1 MMNNFTHSSLKLCS
15 PQFLISLL
23 IKKACCKHTS
33 KECINNGI
41 SLFAQNY
48 SKSLR
53 LSKGIFS
60 LIIISA
66 LSLNSASAT
75 ITQVGGVQTQSTN
88 NTSSVNISMPS
99 GVQKGDILI
108 INITKYDSNSGTY
121 GSAAM
126 DPIVYSGTWGGLTW
140 NTVASSKLS
149 GNASYR
155 GIIIYRIVDGTEG
168 SSLNVIPGGSWWPNV
183 TSEISLVAYTGVN
196 SASPF
201 DVTPGNITTPSGTAT
216 TVNPAS
222 ITTVSSGALVLLYG
236 MSFGTSST
244 PTFSNWS
251 VTTSPVLTELYDTGT
266 NGASVGLATGIKVST
281 GTTGIG
287 SFQVSNTSYIGG
299 ILLALAPIK
308 QFRSIQSGNWN
319 ATSTWQQSMDN
330 GITWVTATSTPTSA
344 DGTVI
349 IQPTHVVTVTANVNV
364 DQVTVN
370 AGGQITVSN
379 GITLTIADG
388 AGTDMSV
395 DGTIMNSGGTITTIG
410 TLAFNSE
417 SVYNHAMD
425 GGTIPAGVWDPNS
438 TCLVTGVL
446 ANVPTVSSF
455 AQNFGNFT
463 WNCPLQTG
471 ELSLVGNLTT
481 INGNLNI
488 IDTHNGSLRLANGG
502 VIGTLSVGGN
512 YSQIGGTFYI
522 CGTSNPCTII
532 LAVNGSFTLSGG
544 TFNMSGNSGIG
555 TLTVAKD
562 YTHTG
567 GTITESSSGSGS
579 IIFNG
584 TAMQTYTSGG
594 TVNNIINFTVNS
606 GAYLQMAGA
615 NTTVT
620 GGGSFTLSSGATLG
634 ITSPNG
640 VVTGNTASGNI
651 QVIGGR
657 TYSTGANY
665 IYNGSAAQVTG
676 NGLTGANSLTINNA
690 AGVSLSQ
697 QITVSNNLILTN
709 GVLTTTTT
717 NLLSISNSSA
727 TAVTGGGSSTFVNG
741 PLAWTLPSTTSGSIY
756 NFPVGSG
763 STYLP
768 FAISSPTTAATAQVQ
783 AFVATS
789 GGTANVN
796 ATYLSAKSNTEYW
809 LLTAGTNNFTTSS
822 VSVGKGTNAIYPY
835 DVIAKSTS
843 LTGTYNSLNG
853 TTGAYGVSGSD
864 AIGTGA
870 VRYFALAKSKTAKL
884 NVSPTALSPFN
895 YIYDFGPSALQSFT
909 VNGNLL
915 SNNIT
920 ITPPTDYE
928 ISIDSGTTFSLSPVT
943 VSKTVSTT
951 VYVRL
956 KAGLSVGTYNAET
969 MTITSGVFT
978 QTITCSGFVS
988 ATAPSIVAGG
998 GIDCSTNTI
1007 NLTSTYSTGVSSIYW
1022 TGPNSFYSTT
1032 QNPSITN
1039 ATSVNEGTYT
1049 VTGSIL
1055 STVNLITNG
1064 AFEAGNTG
1072 FTSDYTI
1079 WTIGTPGDMSESRYA
1094 IVTDPSKIHSG
1105 YSDKCVDHTSKTGYQ
1120 MVINGAGAEKTIWAP
1135 TKPITVTPNT
1145 NYQFIYWVQTVVKN
1159 NDTSPSKLQL
1169 YANGVAAGPIY
1180 TADATTAAWKQFVYN
1195 WNSGSSTTVN
1205 LQLKNENFDSGG
1217 NDFALDDISFQPV
1230 VQISS
1235 SVNVTLDKAPSLLI
1249 VTAAANPVAAG
1260 TNVTF
1265 STVPT
1270 NGGTAPT
1277 FQWYV
1282 NGTMVTGAT
1291 SPTYSY
1297 VPTNGDAVTCVMTP
1311 VGACVST
1318 PVTSDPIVIMTV
1330 TSTPNLWVGT
1340 TSTSWSVPGNW
1351 STGVVPKTGD
1361 DVIFATSANNSGN
1374 AAQNDLYADA
1384 NHTIGNLTNNT
1395 TNRKLVI
1402 QPTQVVVVNQKIT
1415 TNSADRIYIQ
1425 SSPTLANGSLI
1436 FYNDQTTSPVQGT
1449 VEMYSKANYN
1459 ATGVVY
1465 NGNTYNYTWQ
1475 YFGIPIEA
1483 ITADPTF
1490 YGSWVRRWNETG
1502 TDMTNH
1508 WVQLSNTDQ
1517 LNPFYGY
1524 EITQQV
1530 TTGKTIV
1537 FQGQLVNRNFT
1548 TPVLASTSTAL
1559 FPGQHILANPYSAA
1573 IDIKKFLTTNAS
1585 ADFDGS
1591 VYLYSTGSYAD
1602 WGNAGGQGGTYGT
1615 SPGQYQAVNN
1625 TAGTGGLPSQIPSMQ
1640 GFLVQVVT
1648 GSQPN
1653 STISF
1658 NYNDVVKN
1666 SEQQRVK
1673 GTVATSAEDMVSTKV
1688 EVTGANYSDKMWI
1701 FTDSTF
1707 TKKYDKG
1714 WDGTKMYG
1722 SALAPQLYAVGS
1734 DGIYQI
1740 NAVNDMN
1747 NTVLGF
1753 ERGVDDTYTFTFTH
1767 ENTDTRYSGI
1777 YLVDSIEHKT
1787 IDITAS
1793 GSQYQFT
1800 VDSNGVYPNRFKII
1814 TRSYEQND
1822 PEASSKI
1829 KVFNSNGMVFVQNLS
1844 SEQGQFSLYDMAGR
1858 QLNRTLFGPNSVTQ
1872 VCTVA
1877 QQGIYV
1883 GKAATNS
1890 EKNTKR
1896 FIVQ

>member
-1 MMNNFTHSSLKLCS
+1 MMNNFTHSSLKLFN
-15 PQFLISLL
+15 PLFLISQL
-23 IKKACCKHTS
+23 IKKVCCKNTS
-33 KECINNGI
+33 KECINNEI

-48 SKSLR
+48 SKPMR

-60 LIIISA
+60 LIIIIA
-66 LSLNSASAT
+66 LSLNNASAT

-88 NTSSVNISMPS
+88 NASSVNISMPS

-108 INITKYDSNSGTY
+108 INMTKYDSNSGTY

-126 DPIVYSGTWGGLTW
+126 DPIVYSATWGGLTW

-149 GNASYR
+149 GDASYR

-183 TSEISLVAYTGVN
+183 TSEISLMAYTGVN

-222 ITTVSSGALVLLYG
+222 INTVSSGALVLLYG

-251 VTTSPVLTELYDTGT
+251 VATSPALTELYDTGT

-281 GTTGIG
+281 GATGIG

-330 GITWVTATSTPTSA
+330 GITWVAATSTPTSA

-379 GITLTIADG
+379 GITLTIVDG
-388 AGTDMSV
+388 AGIDMSV
-395 DGTIMNSGGTITTIG
+395 DGTMVNSGATITTTG
-410 TLAFNSE
+410 TLAFNSG
-417 SVYNHAMD
+417 SVYNHATN
-425 GGTIPAGVWDPNS
+425 GGTIPSAVWDANS
-438 TCLVTGVL
+438 NCNIIGITSNAPSGIIQEFGNLTWNCSGQTSDINIYSNGLPDTY
-446 ANVPTVSSF
+446 
-455 AQNFGNFT
+455 GNFT
-463 WNCPLQTG
+463 VVSTG
-471 ELSLVGNLTT
+471 SKSIILSQNTNNYQFYIYGNYIQSGGIVNLSS
-481 INGNLNI
+481 GNA
-488 IDTHNGSLRLANGG
+488 SA
-502 VIGTLSVGGN
+502 TLFVGGN
-512 YSQIGGTFYI
+512 F
-522 CGTSNPCTII
+522 TI
-532 LAVNGSFTLSGG
+532 SGG
-544 TFNMSGNSGIG
+544 K
-555 TLTVAKD
+555 LTE
-562 YTHTG
+562 TG
-567 GTITESSSGSGS
+567 SGSGR
-579 IIFNG
+579 IEFNG
-584 TAMQTYTSGG
+584 TGTQTYTSGG
-594 TVNNIINFTVNS
+594 TVSNRINYTVDTNS
-606 GAYLQMAGA
+606 YLQMADA

-640 VVTGNTASGNI
+640 IVAGNTASGNI
-651 QVIGGR
+651 QVTGTR

-676 NGLTGANSLTINNA
+676 NGLTGANNLTINNA
-690 AGVSLSQ
+690 AGVSLSKQ
-697 QITVSNNLILTN
+697 TTVSNNLILTN
-709 GVLTTTTT
+709 GILTTTT
-717 NLLSISNSSA
+717 NLLSISNNST
-727 TAVTGGGSSTFVNG
+727 TAVTGGGPSTFVNG
-741 PLAWTLPSTTSGSIY
+741 PLAWVLPATTTGSTY

-763 STYLP
+763 TTYLP

-783 AFVATS
+783 AFVAAS

-796 ATYLSAKSNTEYW
+796 TTDLSAKSNTEYW
-809 LLTAGTNNFTTSS
+809 QLTAGTNNFTTSS
-822 VSVGKGTNAIYPY
+822 VSVGKGTTAIYPY
-835 DVIAKSTS
+835 DVIAGSTNQ
-843 LTGTYNSLNG
+843 TGTYSSLNG
-853 TTGAYGVSGSD
+853 TTGTYGVTGSD

-870 VRYFALAKSKTAKL
+870 NRYFVLATSKTAKL
-884 NVSPTALSPFN
+884 NVSTTALSSFN

-915 SNNIT
+915 SSDIT
-920 ITPPTDYE
+920 ITPSADYE
-928 ISIDSGTTFSLSPVT
+928 VSVDAGKTFSLTAVT
-943 VSKTVSTT
+943 ALKGNNTT

-956 KAGLSVGTYNAET
+956 KAGLAVGTYNAET
-969 MTITSGVFT
+969 ITIATTGLSAK
-978 QTITCSGFVS
+978 TIICSGFVS

-1007 NLTSTYSTGVSSIYW
+1007 NLTSTYSSGVSSIYW

-1032 QNPSITN
+1032 QNPSIAN

-1049 VTGSIL
+1049 VYGNVL
-1055 STVNLITNG
+1055 SGVNLVTNG
-1064 AFEAGNTG
+1064 NFESGATG
-1072 FTSDYTI
+1072 FTS
-1079 WTIGTPGDMSESRYA
+1079 
-1094 IVTDPSKIHSG
+1094 G
-1105 YSDKCVDHTSKTGYQ
+1105 YSYKTPNGGGTLWDAATYTVAANPNSVHSNFSSCSDHTTGGTTPVGQQ
-1120 MVINGAGAEKTIWAP
+1120 MIINGASAANISIWGQNVP
-1135 TKPITVTPNT
+1135 VTPNT
-1145 NYQFIYWVQTVVKN
+1145 IYQFTYWVQSVTGSN
-1159 NDTSPSKLQL
+1159 PSQLQL
-1169 YANGVAAGPIY
+1169 YVNNASAGPTY
-1180 TADATTAAWKQFVYN
+1180 TADASTCSWKKFVYN
-1195 WNSGSSTTVN
+1195 WNSGSATTANLSLVN
-1205 LQLKNENFDSGG
+1205 QNTNGDG
-1217 NDFALDDISFQPV
+1217 NDFALDDIDFEAV
-1230 VQISS
+1230 LQISS
-1235 SVNVTLDKAPSLLI
+1235 SVKVTLDKAPSLLI

-1282 NGTMVTGAT
+1282 NGTAVAGAT

-1318 PVTSDPIVIMTV
+1318 PVTSDPIVIMIV
-1330 TSTPNLWVGT
+1330 TSTPNYWIGT
-1340 TSTSWSVPGNW
+1340 SSTNWSVPANW

-1361 DVIFATSANNSGN
+1361 DVIFATEGNNGIGN
-1374 AAQNDLYADA
+1374 AAKNDLYADA

-1490 YGSWVRRWNETG
+1490 NGSWVRRWNETG
-1502 TDMTNH
+1502 ADMTSH
-1508 WVQLSNTDQ
+1508 WVQLGNTDQ

-1530 TTGKTIV
+1530 ATGKTIV

-1548 TPVLASTSTAL
+1548 TPLLAYTSTAL
-1559 FPGQHILANPYSAA
+1559 FPGQHILANPYTAA

-1602 WGNAGGQGGTYGT
+1602 WGNTGGEGGTYGT

-1648 GSQPN
+1648 GSQSN
-1653 STISF
+1653 STITF

-1666 SEQQRVK
+1666 SELQRVK
-1673 GTVATSAEDMVSTKV
+1673 GAVAASAEDMVSTRV
-1688 EVTGANYSDKMWI
+1688 EVAGTNYSDKMWI

-1767 ENTDTRYSGI
+1767 ENADTRYSGI

-1793 GSQYQFT
+1793 GTQYQFT

-1822 PEASSKI
+1822 PEASSNI

-1844 SEQGQFSLYDMAGR
+1844 SEQGQFSLYDMTGR

>member
-1 MMNNFTHSSLKLCS
+1 MMNNFTHSSLKLYS
-15 PQFLISLL
+15 PQFLISRL
-23 IKKACCKHTS
+23 IKKACCRVKMENIQQQSTS
-33 KECINNGI
+33 KLKTIILIATI
-41 SLFAQNY
+41 SLLPILGFATTYTATQSGNWNDAATWGGA
-48 SKSLR
+48 
-53 LSKGIFS
+53 GIPT
-60 LIIISA
+60 A
-66 LSLNSASAT
+66 TDDVNNTQGAT
-75 ITQVGGVQTQSTN
+75 ITLTADAACKSLTLGSWGSEVIALGSYNLSVNGNLTFNCSMGTIT
-88 NTSSVNISMPS
+88 TSS
-99 GVQKGDILI
+99 GYLIL
-108 INITKYDSNSGTY
+108 NGTTQTITLCANMSIPNLRLANS
-121 GSAAM
+121 
-126 DPIVYSGTWGGLTW
+126 
-140 NTVASSKLS
+140 
-149 GNASYR
+149 
-155 GIIIYRIVDGTEG
+155 
-168 SSLNVIPGGSWWPNV
+168 
-183 TSEISLVAYTGVN
+183 TSV
-196 SASPF
+196 
-201 DVTPGNITTPSGTAT
+201 
-216 TVNPAS
+216 
-222 ITTVSSGALVLLYG
+222 
-236 MSFGTSST
+236 
-244 PTFSNWS
+244 
-251 VTTSPVLTELYDTGT
+251 
-266 NGASVGLATGIKVST
+266 SVGLRNNLTITGNFDCRTGSSTFTNATAAYNT
-281 GTTGIG
+281 GTLILTGTCTAPNCTFTVANNNVKPAIDFSSSTSNPIQVG
-287 SFQVSNTSYIGG
+287 SVIDNQSNSTITFGYKAVNTSTPFSGTNTNNIIAYGTITIGY
-299 ILLALAPIK
+299 PK
-308 QFRSIQSGNWN
+308 QFRSIASGNWN
-319 ATSTWQQSMDN
+319 ATTTWQQSQDS
-330 GITWVTATSTPTSA
+330 GSTWTTATSTPTYA
-344 DGTVI
+344 DDLIT
-349 IQPTHVVTVTANVNV
+349 IQPTHIVTVTANVSV

-370 AGGQITVSN
+370 AGGQITVNN
-379 GITLTIADG
+379 GITLTIVDG
-388 AGTDMSV
+388 IGTDMSV
-395 DGTIMNSGGTITTIG
+395 DGTMVNSGATITTTG
-410 TLAFNSE
+410 TLAFNSG
-417 SVYNHAMD
+417 SVYNHAID
-425 GGTIPAGVWDPNS
+425 GGIIPSGIWDPNS
-438 TCLVTGVL
+438 TCLITGYKSTTGNPPNYSTML
-446 ANVPTVSSF
+446 SQS
-455 AQNFGNFT
+455 FGNFT
-463 WNCPLQTG
+463 WNCPYQTG
-471 ELSLVGNLTT
+471 WITLGGSLNT

-488 IDTHNGSLRLANGG
+488 ISTGTTTGSLSLANS
-502 VIGTLSVGGN
+502 VSGTLNVQGNFVQSGGIFNLANSSGTFNLNVGGN
-512 YSQIGGTFYI
+512 FS
-522 CGTSNPCTII
+522 
-532 LAVNGSFTLSGG
+532 LSGG
-544 TFNMSGNSGIG
+544 SLQSGSGTGNINFDGTTLQSFSKTGGSISGTLNFAIVNNAIVDFGTSVLDGSYSTFNLNSGGSLI
-555 TLTVAKD
+555 TANV
-562 YTHTG
+562 G
-567 GTITESSSGSGS
+567 GLSTSGSSGS
-579 IIFNG
+579 I
-584 TAMQTYTSGG
+584 QGG
-594 TVNNIINFTVNS
+594 TRTYS
-606 GAYLQMAGA
+606 AGA
-615 NTTVT
+615 NYTY
-620 GGGSFTLSSGATLG
+620 
-634 ITSPNG
+634 NG
-640 VVTGNTASGNI
+640 VT
-651 QVIGGR
+651 
-657 TYSTGANY
+657 
-665 IYNGSAAQVTG
+665 AQVTG
-676 NGLTGANSLTINNA
+676 NGLTGANILTINNA
-690 AGVSLSQ
+690 TGVSLSAK
-697 QITVSNNLILTN
+697 TSVSTNLILTN
-709 GVLTTTTT
+709 GILTTTSA
-717 NLLSISNSSA
+717 NLLSIANNST
-727 TAVTGGGSSTFVNG
+727 TAVTGGPSAFVNG
-741 PLAWTLPSTTSGSIY
+741 PLAWKLPATTSGSTY

-763 STYLP
+763 TTYLP
-768 FAISSPTTAATAQVQ
+768 FAILSPTTAATAQVQ
-783 AFVATS
+783 AVVGAS
-789 GGTANVN
+789 GGTVG
-796 ATYLSAKSNTEYW
+796 TTLSAKSNTEYW
-809 LLTAGTNNFTTSS
+809 SLSPASFTSS
-822 VSVGKGTNAIYPY
+822 SISLGKGTTAIYPY
-835 DVIAKSTS
+835 DVIAGSTTLGGTYTS
-843 LTGTYNSLNG
+843 LAG
-853 TTGAYGVSGSD
+853 TTGAYGVTGSST
-864 AIGTGA
+864 IGTNQ
-870 VRYFALAKSKTAKL
+870 YFVLATSKTAKL
-884 NVSPTALSPFN
+884 NVSATALSSFN

-920 ITPPTDYE
+920 ITPPADYE
-928 ISIDSGTTFSLSPVT
+928 ISKDGGTTFSLSPLT
-943 VSKTVSTT
+943 VSQTVNTT
-951 VYVRL
+951 IYVRL
-956 KAGLSVGTYNAET
+956 KAGLAVGTYNAET
-969 MTITSGVFT
+969 ITIASGTTFT
-978 QTITCSGFVS
+978 KTITCSGFVS
-988 ATAPSIVAGG
+988 ATAPSIVAAG
-998 GIDCSTNTI
+998 GIDCSSNTI
-1007 NLTSTYSTGVSSIYW
+1007 NLTSTYSSGVSNLYW
-1022 TGPNSFYSTT
+1022 TGPNSFYSTV
-1032 QNPSITN
+1032 QNPSIAN

-1055 STVNLITNG
+1055 SGVNLITNG
-1064 AFEAGNTG
+1064 DFEAGNTG
-1072 FTSDYTI
+1072 FTSEYTI
-1079 WTIGTPGDMSESRYA
+1079 WPYTWGDMSESYYSVVA
-1094 IVTDPSKIHSG
+1094 SPNSIHSG
-1105 YSDKCVDHTSKTGYQ
+1105 YCTCTDHTGSGGKQ
-1120 MVINGAGAEKTIWAP
+1120 LVINGAGTEKTIWSP
-1135 TKPITVTPNT
+1135 TKLVAVTPNT
-1145 NYQFIYWVQTVVKN
+1145 NYQFTYWVQTVVKN
-1159 NDTSPSKLQL
+1159 NDPSPSKLQL
-1169 YANGVAAGPIY
+1169 YANGVAAGPVY
-1180 TADATTAAWKQFVYN
+1180 TANPTTGSWMSFVYN

-1205 LQLKNENFDSGG
+1205 LQLKNENFVSGG
-1217 NDFALDDISFQPV
+1217 NDFALDDISFQAIL
-1230 VQISS
+1230 QISS
-1235 SVNVTLDKAPSLLI
+1235 SVKVTLDKAPSLLI

-1374 AAQNDLYADA
+1374 AALNDLYADA

-1530 TTGKTIV
+1530 ATGKTIV

-1559 FPGQHILANPYSAA
+1559 FPGQHILANPYTAA

-1673 GTVATSAEDMVSTKV
+1673 GAVATSAEDMVSTRV
-1688 EVTGANYSDKMWI
+1688 EVAGANYSDKMWI

-1793 GSQYQFT
+1793 GSQYQFA
-1800 VDSNGVYPNRFKII
+1800 VDSNGVYPNRFKIV

-1883 GKAATNS
+1883 CKAATNS

>member
-1 MMNNFTHSSLKLCS
+1 M
-15 PQFLISLL
+15 
-23 IKKACCKHTS
+23 
-33 KECINNGI
+33 
-41 SLFAQNY
+41 
-48 SKSLR
+48 R
-53 LSKGIFS
+53 LPKGIFS

-108 INITKYDSNSGTY
+108 LNITKYDSNSGPY
-121 GSAAM
+121 GSASM
-126 DPIVYSGTWGGLTW
+126 DPIVNSGSWGGLTW

-149 GNASYR
+149 GNDSYR
-155 GIIIYRIVDGTEG
+155 GVIIYRIVDGTEG
-168 SSLNVIPGGSWWPNV
+168 SSLIVIPGGNWWPKV
-183 TSEISLVAYTGVN
+183 TSEISLIAYTGVN

-201 DVTPGNITTPSGTAT
+201 DVAPGNITTPSGVAT
-216 TVNPAS
+216 TVNPSS
-222 ITTVSSGALVLLYG
+222 ITTVSPGALVLLYG

-244 PTFSNWS
+244 PNFSNWTVPNS
-251 VTTSPVLTELYDTGT
+251 SVLTELCDAGS
-266 NGASVGLATGIKVST
+266 NGAAVGLAAGIQVSA
-281 GTTGIG
+281 GSTGIG
-287 SFQVSNTSYIGG
+287 SFSVSNTSYIGG
-299 ILLALAPIK
+299 ILLALSPVK

-330 GITWVTATSTPTSA
+330 GATWMAATSTPTSA
-344 DGTVI
+344 DGTVV
-349 IQPTHVVTVTANVNV
+349 IQSTHIVTVTNNVTV
-364 DQVTVN
+364 DQVTIN
-370 AGGQITVSN
+370 SGGQITVNS
-379 GITLTIADG
+379 GINLTIADG
-388 AGTDMSV
+388 TGTDMSV
-395 DGTIMNSGGTITTIG
+395 DGTILNTGGTITTVG
-410 TLAFNSE
+410 TLAFNNGST
-417 SVYNHAMD
+417 YNHAMD
-425 GGTIPAGVWDPNS
+425 GGTIPYGVWDPNS
-438 TCLVTGVL
+438 TCLITGYKSITGNPPNYSTML
-446 ANVPTVSSF
+446 SQS
-455 AQNFGNFT
+455 FGNFT
-463 WNCPLQTG
+463 WNCPNQTG
-471 ELSLVGNLTT
+471 WITLGGSLNT
-481 INGNLNI
+481 INGNLTIVSTGTGNL
-488 IDTHNGSLRLANGG
+488 SLANSAS
-502 VIGTLSVGGN
+502 GTLNVQGGFAQSGGIFNLANSSGTFNLNVGGN
-512 YSQIGGTFYI
+512 FS
-522 CGTSNPCTII
+522 
-532 LAVNGSFTLSGG
+532 LSGG
-544 TFNMSGNSGIG
+544 SLQSGSGTGNINFDGTTLQSFSKTGGSISGTLNFAIVNNAIVDFGTSVLDGSYSTFNLNSGGSII
-555 TLTVAKD
+555 TANV
-562 YTHTG
+562 G
-567 GTITESSSGSGS
+567 GLSTSGSSGS
-579 IIFNG
+579 I
-584 TAMQTYTSGG
+584 QGG
-594 TVNNIINFTVNS
+594 TRTFS
-606 GAYLQMAGA
+606 AGA
-615 NTTVT
+615 NYTY
-620 GGGSFTLSSGATLG
+620 
-634 ITSPNG
+634 NG
-640 VVTGNTASGNI
+640 VT
-651 QVIGGR
+651 
-657 TYSTGANY
+657 
-665 IYNGSAAQVTG
+665 AQVTG
-676 NGLTGANSLTINNA
+676 NGLTGANVLTINNA
-690 AGVSLSQ
+690 AGVSLSAK
-697 QITVSNNLILTN
+697 TSVSANLILTN

-741 PLAWTLPSTTSGSIY
+741 PLAWILPATTSGSTY
-756 NFPVGSG
+756 NFPLGSG
-763 STYLP
+763 TTYLP

-928 ISIDSGTTFSLSPVT
+928 ISIDGGTTFSLSPVT

-1022 TGPNSFYSTT
+1022 TGPNSFYSTV

-1064 AFEAGNTG
+1064 DFEAGVTG
-1072 FTSDYTI
+1072 FTSEYTYWPSGKSMGESNYSVVASPSLI
-1079 WTIGTPGDMSESRYA
+1079 HTNYCICGD
-1094 IVTDPSKIHSG
+1094 HGGSG
-1105 YSDKCVDHTSKTGYQ
+1105 GNQ
-1120 MVINGAGAEKTIWAP
+1120 LVINGAGAEKTIWSP

-1145 NYQFIYWVQTVVKN
+1145 NYQFIYWVQTVVN
-1159 NDTSPSKLQL
+1159 PSDPSASKLQL
-1169 YANGVAAGPIY
+1169 YANGVAAGPVY
-1180 TADATTAAWKQFVYN
+1180 TADPTTGVWKQFVYN
-1195 WNSGSSTTVN
+1195 WNSGSNTSVN
-1205 LQLKNENFDSGG
+1205 LQLKNENFVSGG

-1282 NGTMVTGAT
+1282 NKTMVIGAT

-1297 VPTNGDAVTCVMTP
+1297 VPTNGDAVTCIMTP
-1311 VGACVST
+1311 VGACVSS

-1330 TSTPNLWVGT
+1330 TSTPNLWVGA

-1351 STGVVPKTGD
+1351 STGVVPKSGD
-1361 DVIFATSANNSGN
+1361 DVIFATIANNSGN
-1374 AAQNDLYADA
+1374 AAQRDLYADA

-1475 YFGIPIEA
+1475 YFGIPIET

-1508 WVQLSNTDQ
+1508 WVQLGNTDQ

-1530 TTGKTIV
+1530 STGKTIV

-1559 FPGQHILANPYSAA
+1559 FPGQHILANPYTAA

-1640 GFLVQVVT
+1640 GFLVQVIT

-1673 GTVATSAEDMVSTKV
+1673 GAVATSAEDMVSTKV
-1688 EVTGANYSDKMWI
+1688 EVAGANYSDKMWI

-1747 NTVLGF
+1747 NTALGF

-1767 ENTDTRYSGI
+1767 ENADTRYSGI

>member
-15 PQFLISLL
+15 PQFLISRL
-23 IKKACCKHTS
+23 IKKACCGAKT
-33 KECINNGI
+33 KKIINNQTETSNLLYSYKKINI
-41 SLFAQNY
+41 SVFIILLFLIAGVNAVTGQITQIGTTQY
-48 SKSLR
+48 TYGTGVSSVT
-53 LSKGIFS
+53 LSKPAGIA
-60 LIIISA
+60 I
-66 LSLNSASAT
+66 
-75 ITQVGGVQTQSTN
+75 
-88 NTSSVNISMPS
+88 
-99 GVQKGDILI
+99 GDILV
-108 INITKYDSNSGTY
+108 INVSKYCAGNTSDPLINGTGWTMISSAGLNSGTNDVRGTVFY
-121 GSAAM
+121 KVVDNNEYYQTS
-126 DPIVYSGTWGGLTW
+126 VTVVFESG
-140 NTVASSKLS
+140 
-149 GNASYR
+149 
-155 GIIIYRIVDGTEG
+155 
-168 SSLNVIPGGSWWPNV
+168 WWPNV
-183 TSEISLVAYTGVN
+183 TNGVASLMAFTGVN
-196 SASPF
+196 STTPF
-201 DVTPGNITTPSGTAT
+201 DVAPGTITSPGTT
-216 TVNPAS
+216 VGSVNPAS
-222 ITTVSSGALVLLYG
+222 VTTVAPNALVLMLG
-236 MSFGTSST
+236 MNYRSTGDRSFTGWNVATSPALTEIADASVPSTNVNVGAATGTKT
-244 PTFSNWS
+244 TAGATGTGTITFSG
-251 VTTSPVLTELYDTGT
+251 TGAY
-266 NGASVGLATGIKVST
+266 G
-281 GTTGIG
+281 
-287 SFQVSNTSYIGG
+287 GG
-299 ILLALAPIK
+299 IILALKPGTK
-308 QFRSIQSGNWN
+308 QFRSKQSGPWNQTWVWEQSIDGGSTWISATSIPDANSSVYIKSGDAVSVSAAN
-319 ATSTWQQSMDN
+319 ATASDLTIDGAVTISGAYSLTLST
-330 GITWVTATSTPTSA
+330 TATINGTLTIQNTGSIVKGSGNITFNSGSIYQHDRNGGTIPTAVWDQASTCRVTGMVANTPSGLTQTFGNFEWSCYGQTGNVSTNGNVIVNGNFILTA
-344 DGTVI
+344 GTF
-349 IQPTHVVTVTANVNV
+349 TLNNAN
-364 DQVTVN
+364 
-370 AGGQITVSN
+370 SY
-379 GITLTIADG
+379 TLTIAGNYTQTGGKFDFNRG
-388 AGTDMSV
+388 TWGNSYVYLGGNLSNTAGTASITTSGSGAPNGVFIFNGSSV
-395 DGTIMNSGGTITTIG
+395 QTLNIPTATAAQWLMYTINSGSSIKLLSNLTLYGSNSNTYYGQMTVNGTLDAGTYTILDGTSTAGATVFALNSGGT
-410 TLAFNSE
+410 
-417 SVYNHAMD
+417 
-425 GGTIPAGVWDPNS
+425 
-438 TCLVTGVL
+438 LVT
-446 ANVPTVSSF
+446 ANT
-455 AQNFGNFT
+455 AG
-463 WNCPLQTG
+463 
-471 ELSLVGNLTT
+471 
-481 INGNLNI
+481 I
-488 IDTHNGSLRLANGG
+488 NGSLP
-502 VIGTLSVGGN
+502 S
-512 YSQIGGTFYI
+512 
-522 CGTSNPCTII
+522 
-532 LAVNGSFTLSGG
+532 
-544 TFNMSGNSGIG
+544 
-555 TLTVAKD
+555 
-562 YTHTG
+562 
-567 GTITESSSGSGS
+567 
-579 IIFNG
+579 
-584 TAMQTYTSGG
+584 
-594 TVNNIINFTVNS
+594 
-606 GAYLQMAGA
+606 A
-615 NTTVT
+615 NTTK
-620 GGGSFTLSSGATLG
+620 TL
-634 ITSPNG
+634 N
-640 VVTGNTASGNI
+640 
-651 QVIGGR
+651 Q
-657 TYSTGANY
+657 GANY
-665 IYNGSAAQVTG
+665 IYNGTASQVTG
-676 NGLTGANSLTINNA
+676 SLLTAANNLTINNST
-690 AGVSLSQ
+690 GV
-697 QITVSNNLILTN
+697 TLTN
-709 GVLTTTTT
+709 AASISGVLTLSSGVLSTTTT
-717 NLLSISNSSA
+717 NLISVTNSS
-727 TAVTGGGSSTFVNG
+727 TASIVGGGTSTFVNG
-741 PLAWTLPSTTSGSIY
+741 PLAWALPSTASGSTY

-763 STYLP
+763 TTYLP

-783 AFVATS
+783 AFVAAS

-796 ATYLSAKSNTEYW
+796 TTYLSAKSNTEYW
-809 LLTAGTNNFTTSS
+809 QLTAGTNNFTTSS
-822 VSVGKGTNAIYPY
+822 VSVGKGTTAIYPY
-835 DVIAKSTS
+835 DVIAGSTNQ
-843 LTGTYNSLNG
+843 TGTYSSLNG
-853 TTGAYGVSGSD
+853 TTGTYGVTGSD

-870 VRYFALAKSKTAKL
+870 TRYFVLATSKTPKL
-884 NVSPTALSPFN
+884 NVSTTTLSSFN

-909 VNGNLL
+909 ANGNLL

-928 ISIDSGTTFSLSPVT
+928 ISIDGGTTFSLAPLT
-943 VSKTVSTT
+943 APKTGITT

-969 MTITSGVFT
+969 ITITTTGLSAK
-978 QTITCSGFVS
+978 TITCSGFVS
-988 ATAPSIVAGG
+988 ATAPSIVAAG

-1007 NLTSTYSTGVSSIYW
+1007 NLTSTYSSGVNNVYW

-1049 VTGSIL
+1049 VYGNVL
-1055 STVNLITNG
+1055 SGVNLVTNG
-1064 AFEAGNTG
+1064 NFESGNTG
-1072 FTSDYTI
+1072 FTSSYSYQTPNGGMTLWNAATYTV
-1079 WTIGTPGDMSESRYA
+1079 A
-1094 IVTDPSKIHSG
+1094 ADPHSVH
-1105 YSDKCVDHTSKTGYQ
+1105 SNFSSCPDHTTGGATPIGQQ
-1120 MVINGAGAEKTIWAP
+1120 MIINGASTANVSIWGQNV
-1135 TKPITVTPNT
+1135 TVTPNT
-1145 NYQFIYWVQTVVKN
+1145 TYQFTYWVQSVTGSN
-1159 NDTSPSKLQL
+1159 PSQLQL
-1169 YANGVAAGPIY
+1169 YVNNVSAGPTY
-1180 TADATTAAWKQFVYN
+1180 TADAATCSWKKFVYN
-1195 WNSGSSTTVN
+1195 WNSGSNTTAQLSLVN
-1205 LQLKNENFDSGG
+1205 QNINGDG
-1217 NDFALDDISFQPV
+1217 NDFALDDIDFEAV
-1230 VQISS
+1230 LQILS
-1235 SVNVTLDKAPSLLI
+1235 SVKVTLDKAPSLLI

-1374 AAQNDLYADA
+1374 AALNDLYADA

-1530 TTGKTIV
+1530 ATGKTIV

-1559 FPGQHILANPYSAA
+1559 FPGQHILANPYTAA